1 MTSSRDIEVGQ
12 KMRNFNGSTLQCAM
26 LQSSFES
33 MVRFVYF
40 ALVFFWMFLLG
51 NIIHS
56 CGLVLNN
63 ILRKIWIIKQFI
75 LFTIWQVRGSVW
87 V

>member
-33 MVRFVYF
+33 VVRFVYF
-40 ALVFFWMFLLG
+40 ALVFF
-51 NIIHS
+51 
-56 CGLVLNN
+56 
-63 ILRKIWIIKQFI
+63 
-75 LFTIWQVRGSVW
+75 
-87 V
+87 